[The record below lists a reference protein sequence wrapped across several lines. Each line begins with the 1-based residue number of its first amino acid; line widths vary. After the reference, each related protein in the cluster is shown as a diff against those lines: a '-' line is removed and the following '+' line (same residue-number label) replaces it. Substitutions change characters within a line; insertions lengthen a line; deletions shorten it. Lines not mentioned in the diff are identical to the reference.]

1 MARFR
6 TLIAWRKTISGWKIW
21 YHLRKY
27 CHAMVWCT
35 IYVSNAGVIQ
45 NSAYTYI
52 IYQIVTC
59 YFRMIW
65 KFKMSSNNYF
75 KITFIYYKHI
85 NIENIDNNQSWLI
98 VYIKERATLLQMYT
112 SLVNKRWY
120 QEDSATPTRLK
131 TLIMYCNINK
141 PCL

>member
-1 MARFR
+1 MPGWFKIQSIR
-6 TLIAWRKTISGWKIW
+6 ISYIKLLLVILEWFENSKC
-21 YHLRKY
+21 LR
-27 CHAMVWCT
+27 
-35 IYVSNAGVIQ
+35 IL
-45 NSAYTYI
+45 
-52 IYQIVTC
+52 
-59 YFRMIW
+59 
-65 KFKMSSNNYF
+65 
-75 KITFIYYKHI
+75 KITFIYYTHI